1 MAKELMVCRSAF
13 SPVNDL
19 SSESRLIS
27 AHKKVADTKVR
38 PHAATRGQ
46 HMNFYLSQLSWHLV
60 EYSRLDNHK
69 EERRRSEK
77 MRDQQ

>member
-1 MAKELMVCRSAF
+1 MAKELMVCCTVF

-19 SSESRLIS
+19 SSENHFNS

-38 PHAATRGQ
+38 PQAATSGQ

-60 EYSRLDNHK
+60 E
-69 EERRRSEK
+69 
-77 MRDQQ
+77 